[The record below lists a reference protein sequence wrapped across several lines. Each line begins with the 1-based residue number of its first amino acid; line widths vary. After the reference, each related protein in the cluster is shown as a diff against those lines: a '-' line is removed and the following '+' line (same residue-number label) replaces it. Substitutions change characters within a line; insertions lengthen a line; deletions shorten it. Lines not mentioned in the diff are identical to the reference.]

1 MAFTAE
7 ELDQIA
13 NEVRSD
19 FEVVEQECVADHQ
32 LNGHDRAYVMHRAIR
47 LFSAGFVRRCQFPDT
62 ALNGLLAA
70 IRETVK
76 GNASAEGPRREN

>member
-32 LNGHDRAYVMHRAIR
+32 LNGHDRAFVVHRALR
-47 LFSAGFVRRCQFPDT
+47 LYAAGLIRRCRFPDT
-62 ALNGLLAA
+62 ALNALLAS
-70 IRETVK
+70 IRETV
-76 GNASAEGPRREN
+76 RENSNERRDSNAR